1 MRVLIIN
8 SSCGVGSV
16 GRICV
21 DFAKEY
27 EKKGYEVKVTYGRD
41 LEVPKGLE
49 KYAVRI
55 GGKVNLI
62 CHFIYSRLLDRH
74 GFASWHA
81 TQKFLK
87 WAEEYNPD
95 IIFMHNIHGYYLN
108 VEMLFCWIKS
118 HPEKQV
124 RWMLHDCWAFTGHCT
139 YFSFEKCTK
148 WQIQCENC
156 ELLAKYPAS
165 CGIDNSINNFHKKKE
180 LFTGMQNM
188 ELITPSYWLAN
199 LVKKSFLK
207 DYPITVIHNQVNT
220 NVFKPTNSDLREK
233 YELQD
238 KKILLGVAFKWT
250 KFKGLNDFKELAKF
264 LPKDYRIVLIG
275 LEKKQLKNIPQNIVA
290 IERTQNVHELA
301 AWYTTADVYV
311 NLSVQETFGMTTL
324 EAISCGTKAIVYQ
337 DTAGEEIIK
346 GTNSIA
352 VPRNMEI
359 LVKTILKMTK
369 E

>member
-27 EKKGYEVKVTYGRD
+27 EAKGYEVKITYGRD
-41 LEVPKGLE
+41 LKVPEGLE

-55 GGKVNLI
+55 GGKMNLV
-62 CHFIYSRLLDRH
+62 CHVLYSRLLDRH

-81 TQKFLK
+81 TKKFLK
-87 WAEEYNPD
+87 WAEIYDPD

-108 VEMLFCWIKS
+108 VELLFRWIKS
-118 HPEKQV
+118 HPEKKIL
-124 RWMLHDCWAFTGHCT
+124 WMLHDCWAFTGHCS

-148 WQIQCENC
+148 WQTQCEKC
-156 ELLAKYPAS
+156 ELLSKYPAS
-165 CGIDNSINNFHKKKE
+165 MGVDNSTNNFRKKKE
-180 LFTGMQNM
+180 LFTGIKNM
-188 ELITPSYWLAN
+188 TLITPSYWLGN

-207 DYPITVIHNQVNT
+207 EYPVTVIHNRVNT
-220 NVFKPTNSDLREK
+220 EVFKPTNSDLRER
-233 YELQD
+233 YDLVG

-250 KFKGLNDFKELAKF
+250 KFKGLNDFIELADH
-264 LPKDYRIVLIG
+264 LPDDYRIVLIG
-275 LEKKQLKNIPQNIVA
+275 LEKNQMQNIPNKIIG

-301 AWYTTADVYV
+301 AWYTTADLYI

-324 EAISCGTKAIVYQ
+324 EAISCGTRAIVYEE
-337 DTAGEEIIK
+337 TAGEEVIE
-346 GTNSIA
+346 GTDSIA
-352 VPRNMEI
+352 VPREI
-359 LVKTILKMTK
+359 DALVKAIMDMT
-369 E
+369 